1 MRRFPGFLLLTLLTG
16 CVLGPDYRA
25 PEFGHADSWQPQVEV
40 ADGGDET
47 HLANWWRRFDDPLLT
62 DLVDQ
67 SLANNRQ
74 LAGALANIDKSKAL
88 RREVGGAQLPE
99 VSTQAGAERRRYS
112 RQGTF
117 GASSGTR
124 NTYDVGLDASW
135 ELDLFGRTRRAIE
148 SAEAQVEVSR
158 EAFHGLQLSII
169 AEVAANYFEMRGL
182 QRQLEITHRNI
193 DLLKEVEEIASIQF
207 EIGVATELDLARAR
221 GEREAFEVQLP
232 ALEAEILAR
241 IYRISVLTGQA
252 PEFHLAALKKS
263 QPLPMPHDQVPVG
276 LRSELLKR
284 RPDIR
289 QAERQLAMATA
300 EVGVAEAE
308 RFPNF
313 ALTGSVGS
321 SARVFSDL
329 FTTGTIIH
337 SLAAALNWPLF
348 QGGALKARVAGA
360 KADVRAAEA
369 AYEQA
374 VLLALEDTE
383 TALMRYG
390 SQWRTL
396 KRLKAAEASRQEAFD
411 IAKLRY
417 EAGEENFLV
426 ILDAERTL
434 IGVRN
439 DIIEAETAILTS
451 LTRLY
456 KSLGGGWQPMAEANP
471 K

>member
-1 MRRFPGFLLLTLLTG
+1 MRRLLYPLLAFCLAG
-16 CVLGPDYRA
+16 CVLGPDYKA
-25 PEFGHADSWQPQVEV
+25 PEFGHADEWQPQSEV
-40 ADGGDET
+40 TDGRDEA
-47 HLANWWRRFDDPLLT
+47 HLAGWWKRFDDSMLT
-62 DLVDQ
+62 ELVGEA
-67 SLANNRQ
+67 LANNRQ

-88 RREVGGAQLPE
+88 RQQAGAPLLPE
-99 VSTQAGAERRRYS
+99 LSTQAGAERRRYS

-124 NTYDVGLDASW
+124 NTYDISLDASW
-135 ELDLFGRTRRAIE
+135 EIDLFGRTRRAIE
-148 SAEAQVEVSR
+148 SAEAQVAVSR
-158 EAFHGLQLSII
+158 EAFHGLQLSIV
-169 AEVAANYFEMRGL
+169 AEMALNYFEMRGL

-193 DLLKEVEEIASIQF
+193 DLLKEVEEIADIQF
-207 EIGVATELDLARAR
+207 EIGVASELDLARAR

-241 IYRISVLTGQA
+241 IYRISVLTGKA
-252 PEFHLAALKKS
+252 PEFHLAALRKS
-263 QPLPMPHDQVPVG
+263 QAMPLAHDQVPVG
-276 LRSELLKR
+276 LRSDLLKR

-300 EVGVAEAE
+300 EVGVAEAD
-308 RFPNF
+308 RFPSF
-313 ALTGSVGS
+313 SLTGSVGS

-329 FTTGTIIH
+329 FTAGTIIH
-337 SLAAALNWPLF
+337 SLAAALNWPVF
-348 QGGALKARVAGA
+348 QGGAITARIEGA
-360 KADVRAAEA
+360 KADVRTAEA

-374 VLLALEDTE
+374 VLLALEDAE
-383 TALMRYG
+383 SALMRYG
-390 SQWRTL
+390 KQWQTL
-396 KRLKAAEASRQEAFD
+396 KRLRAAEASRQEAFD

-456 KSLGGGWQPMAEANP
+456 KSLGGGWQPIEP
-471 K
+471 